1 MSLPNW
7 KICNL
12 STNHQEV
19 LVNKVEGLIGYFIK
33 CYSWGNV
40 TQVIIQG
47 VLVIFYIIYSVYQE
61 CASY

>member
-47 VLVIFYIIYSVYQE
+47 VLVIF
-61 CASY
+61 